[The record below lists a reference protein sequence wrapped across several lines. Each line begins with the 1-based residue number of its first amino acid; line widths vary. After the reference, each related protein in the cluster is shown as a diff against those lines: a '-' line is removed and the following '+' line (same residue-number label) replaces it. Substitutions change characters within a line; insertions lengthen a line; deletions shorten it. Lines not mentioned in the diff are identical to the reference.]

1 MLRFA
6 GLVMMIALV
15 AGCDPELNDPE
26 CSATA
31 ECSFRPGTVCSPEG
45 WCVAPEAIRI
55 DRGVTPMPDMRAPMP
70 DAEPPANDLAV
81 DMQAPMDGAASDD
94 QGGRDAAVDLGSV
107 DGSLNEDAAQPE
119 DGGGLDAE
127 RFDGFIPPDASL
139 PDGELADGESA
150 DALAPDSEGAD
161 AIAAP
166 PPT

>member
-6 GLVMMIALV
+6 GLLMMTVALV

-70 DAEPPANDLAV
+70 DAELPAEDMAV

-94 QGGRDAAVDLGSV
+94 QGALDAAVDLGSV
-107 DGSLNEDAAQPE
+107 DGALSEDAALPE
-119 DGGGLDAE
+119 DGGGMDAE
-127 RFDGFIPPDASL
+127 RFDGFIPPDAGL
-139 PDGELADGESA
+139 PDGELADGES
-150 DALAPDSEGAD
+150 GAD
-161 AIAAP
+161 GEPIEGEDAVAAP